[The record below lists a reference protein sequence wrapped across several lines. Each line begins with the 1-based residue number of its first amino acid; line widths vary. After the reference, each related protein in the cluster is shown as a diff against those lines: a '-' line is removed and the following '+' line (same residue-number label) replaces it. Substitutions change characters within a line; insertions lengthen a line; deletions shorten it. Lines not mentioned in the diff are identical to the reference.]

1 MINRDAVRWTLTK
14 PTKNNIER
22 HFSPNAKLEVCP
34 RSAAVMTK
42 MVTGGAG
49 FFIESGRLSIQWGQS
64 LIGAVGL
71 YFIELKDGVFV
82 STTLADAYYECRK
95 QRLPKSKIQLCEAG
109 TIYTYT
115 AKDKRVISFDSG
127 KINYTETK
135 ALNLDQ
141 AAEEFLAVLVE
152 SAKAYQGKKV
162 VTTISGGTDG
172 ILTAL
177 ALKLAGVEQYCVCLG
192 TSEECFDPL
201 YAKAYAEQL
210 GLNYKFIQVPTDEET
225 LQPLLEDT
233 IKRIEMAEYSNVLM
247 GICNNL
253 VGDYAKEVGA
263 EIVLCADMADV
274 VLGNDLQSAGR
285 FKKTFPLSLQT
296 AENWAKFRIE
306 TQLKVMPNNIQ
317 IFKGFYSKGIYA
329 HQLWYDM
336 RVVDYL
342 LTMPLAVTPIS
353 RKKVLY
359 YKILEKHLVDVSWA
373 DNGKKIGYYTGTG
386 IGKIRLEDGVLG
398 DSNLRQTYKRIFAQ

>member
-1 MINRDAVRWTLTK
+1 MINRDAIRWAVSK
-14 PTKNNIER
+14 PVECKVER
-22 HFSPNAKLEVCP
+22 HFSPNSKLETCP
-34 RSAAVMTK
+34 RSSAVMTK
-42 MVTGGAG
+42 MIVGGAG
-49 FFIESGRLSIQWGQS
+49 YFIESGRLSIQWGQS

-71 YFIELKDGVFV
+71 YFLELKDGVFI
-82 STTLADAYYECRK
+82 STTLADVYFECKK

-109 TIYTYT
+109 VIYTYT
-115 AKDKRVISFDSG
+115 AKDKKVISYDSG
-127 KINYTETK
+127 KITYQGTK
-135 ALNLDQ
+135 DTTLAQASDDFLN
-141 AAEEFLAVLVE
+141 VLVE

-177 ALKLAGVEQYCVCLG
+177 ALKLAGIEQYCVCLG
-192 TSEECFDPL
+192 TSEDCFDPM

-210 GLNYKFIQVPTDEET
+210 GLPYKFIPVPTDEET

-233 IKRIEMAEYSNVLM
+233 IKRIEMSEYSNVLM

-285 FKKTFPLSLQT
+285 FKKTLPPSLHT

-317 IFKGFYSKGIYA
+317 IFKGFFTKGIYA

-336 RVVDYL
+336 RVVDWL
-342 LTMPLAVTPIS
+342 LAMPLEVTPIS

-359 YKILEKHLVDVSWA
+359 YAILEKYLTDVSWA
-373 DNGKKIGYYTGTG
+373 DNGKKVGYYTGTG
-386 IGKIRLEDGVLG
+386 IGKVRLQEGVLG
-398 DSNLRQTYKRIFAQ
+398 DTNLRATYKLIFG